1 MFQIL
6 FNVLPFLM
14 ASLTVCFMLC
24 VMLCAGGKFRSKVR
38 RTEYRNGFTL
48 VELLVVIAIIGVL
61 IALLLPAVQAAREA
75 ARRMQCTN
83 KLKQLGIATH
93 NYHDIY
99 NALPHGNGGPYGK
112 ATTERS
118 RWGIFVPLLPFL
130 EMAPMYD
137 QILSVDVQA
146 LTISGTF
153 WYSISGTYNTS
164 CPLIKNITA
173 LYCPSDGAGG
183 TQATNR
189 AAMTNY
195 RHCRGDN
202 TARLSDTFATATGL
216 RGPFG
221 PRTYFNFAALTD
233 GTSNT
238 LLFSERCL
246 AMKGAEGTSNKIK
259 IAILASATAAT
270 VGFAG
275 TDPATYL
282 NKRSVCLATAN
293 GDEYKTISGTTK
305 NIGSGVAF
313 HLGMDPSSSSF
324 TTILPPNSPSCA
336 LSGTVA
342 ANQIVTPSSYH
353 SGGVNVT
360 LGDGA
365 VRFVSETIDA
375 GSSANETFSDIATA
389 PIAEVSGKS
398 PFGVWGGLGSR
409 DGGEST
415 SLP

>member
-1 MFQIL
+1 MTNLI
-6 FNVLPFLM
+6 
-14 ASLTVCFMLC
+14 AYFMLC
-24 VMLCAGGKFRSKVR
+24 FSGHFRSKSR
-38 RTEYRNGFTL
+38 RNGFTL

-93 NYHDIY
+93 NYHDTY

-112 ATTERS
+112 TTIEDRA
-118 RWGIFVPLLPFL
+118 WGIFVPLLPFL
-130 EMAPMYD
+130 EMSSLYD
-137 QILSVDVQA
+137 QITSVNVNSLVTTGQWNGVSA
-146 LTISGTF
+146 VHSTTSPLT
-153 WYSISGTYNTS
+153 
-164 CPLIKNITA
+164 KNVTA
-173 LYCPSDGAGG
+173 LNCPSDAAGG
-183 TQATNR
+183 TQATTR

-195 RHCRGDN
+195 LYCRGDN
-202 TARLSDTFATATGL
+202 PARQGASLSEVKGL
-216 RGPFG
+216 RGSFG

-238 LLFSERCL
+238 LLFSEHCL
-246 AMKGAEGTSNKIK
+246 AMRGVDGASNKIK
-259 IAILASATAAT
+259 IALLTSGTAAT

-275 TDPATYL
+275 TGLDTYL
-282 NKRSVCLATAN
+282 DKRSTCLATAN
-293 GDEYKTISGTTK
+293 GDEYKTISGATK
-305 NIGSGVAF
+305 EVYIGVIF
-313 HLGMDPSSSSF
+313 HVGLGFQNSF
-324 TTILPPNSPSCA
+324 TTTLPPNSPSCYSSA
-336 LSGTVA
+336 GGL
-342 ANQIVTPSSYH
+342 NFIVTPSSYH

-360 LGDGA
+360 LGDGS

-375 GSSANETFSDIATA
+375 GSSTNETFSDIATA
-389 PIAEVSGKS
+389 PVGEVSGKS